1 MPKSAQGPIPVTLLT
16 GFLGSGKT
24 TLINRALQE
33 AQMADTLVII
43 NEFGQTALDHHLV
56 AHSQENVIEAMG
68 SGCLCCTIRRD
79 LVQTL
84 RDITWRFSRAGQ
96 RQFRRVLIET
106 TGLANPA
113 PILHTL
119 LSDPQ
124 LAGKYSL
131 AGVVTV
137 VDLEH
142 GLETLARHAEAR
154 RQVAVAD
161 LLLFSKR
168 DRVDAGA
175 ETALREYVRSLNPL
189 AQQQILS
196 AAQTVAPSLLG
207 LGEQAGQG
215 RAWSLEAFEAL
226 GQDTGD
232 HDHDHDHVHS
242 HSHSHSHSQSHGTG
256 TMAGDSDSPGF
267 AHSHGKS
274 PETSAVSTPDVSRHG
289 DSIYSLSAL
298 FPQPVPAD
306 KLQSWLSDLCQWAG
320 PRLLRLKAV
329 LPVQGMAQ
337 PQVIHAVQHQSYP
350 WQTVPHWP
358 WPDQQG
364 RMVLITQDLDFQ
376 ELWARLQELD
386 AAVRKTD

>member
-1 MPKSAQGPIPVTLLT
+1 MKMGAKSAPIPVTLLT

-24 TLINRALQE
+24 SLINRALQE

-84 RDITWRFSRAGQ
+84 RDITWRFSRGGQ

-119 LSDPQ
+119 LSEPQ

-142 GLETLARHAEAR
+142 GLETLARHAEAQ

-168 DRVDAGA
+168 DRVDAGT
-175 ETALREYVRSLNPL
+175 EKALREYVSGLNPL

-196 AAQTVAPSLLG
+196 ASQPVSPSLLG

-232 HDHDHDHVHS
+232 HDHDHDHDH
-242 HSHSHSHSQSHGTG
+242 
-256 TMAGDSDSPGF
+256 
-267 AHSHGKS
+267 
-274 PETSAVSTPDVSRHG
+274 DVSRHG
-289 DSIYSLSAL
+289 DSIYSLIAL
-298 FPQPVPAD
+298 FPQPLPAD
-306 KLQSWLSDLCQWAG
+306 KLQSWLSNLCQWAG

-329 LPVQGMAQ
+329 LPVQGMDQ
-337 PQVIHAVQHQSYP
+337 PQVIHAVQHQFYP
-350 WQTVPHWP
+350 RQAVPQWP

-364 RMVLITQDLDFQ
+364 RMVLITQDLDVQ

-386 AAVRKTD
+386 TMVRKTD

>member
-1 MPKSAQGPIPVTLLT
+1 MPQPAQRPIPVTLLT

-33 AQMADTLVII
+33 VQMADTLVII

-119 LSDPQ
+119 LSEPQ

-142 GLETLARHAEAR
+142 GLDTLARHAEAQ

-161 LLLFSKR
+161 LLLLSKR
-168 DRVDAGA
+168 DRVDEQA
-175 ETALREYVRSLNPL
+175 EAALRKHLLGLNPL

-196 AAQTVAPSLLG
+196 ATQPVAPSLLG

-215 RAWSLEAFEAL
+215 RAWSLEAFQAL

-232 HDHDHDHVHS
+232 HDHDI
-242 HSHSHSHSQSHGTG
+242 
-256 TMAGDSDSPGF
+256 
-267 AHSHGKS
+267 
-274 PETSAVSTPDVSRHG
+274 SRHG
-289 DSIYSLSAL
+289 DSICSLSVL
-298 FPQPVPAD
+298 FPQPLPAD
-306 KLQSWLSDLCQWAG
+306 KLQSCLSDLCQWAG

-329 LPVQGMAQ
+329 LPVQGMDR

-350 WQTVPHWP
+350 WQAVSQWP
-358 WPDQQG
+358 WPDHQG
-364 RMVLITQDLDFQ
+364 RMVLITQDVDCQ
-376 ELWARLQELD
+376 ELWARLQALD
-386 AAVRKTD
+386 SAVRKAE

>member
-131 AGVVTV
+131 AGVATV

-142 GLETLARHAEAR
+142 GLETLARHAEAQ

-168 DRVDAGA
+168 DRVDAGT
-175 ETALREYVRSLNPL
+175 ETALREYVRGLNPL
-189 AQQQILS
+189 AQQQILR
-196 AAQTVAPSLLG
+196 AGQPVAPSLLG
-207 LGEQAGQG
+207 LGEQVGQG
-215 RAWSLEAFEAL
+215 RAWSLEAFEVL

-242 HSHSHSHSQSHGTG
+242 HSHSHSHSHGHGTG
-256 TMAGDSDSPGF
+256 TLAGNSNSSESAHPQGERPG
-267 AHSHGKS
+267 
-274 PETSAVSTPDVSRHG
+274 TSAVSMPDTSRHG

-298 FPQPVPAD
+298 FPQPLPAD
-306 KLQSWLSDLCQWAG
+306 TLQSWLSNLCQWAG

-329 LPVQGMAQ
+329 LPVQGMDQ

-358 WPDQQG
+358 WLDQQG

>member
-124 LAGKYSL
+124 VAGKYSL

-161 LLLFSKR
+161 LLLFSKW
-168 DRVDAGA
+168 DRVDAGT
-175 ETALREYVRSLNPL
+175 ETALREYVRGLNPL

-196 AAQTVAPSLLG
+196 AAQPVAPSLLG

-232 HDHDHDHVHS
+232 HDHDHDYV

-256 TMAGDSDSPGF
+256 TMAGDSDSPGS
-267 AHSHGKS
+267 AHTHGKS
-274 PETSAVSTPDVSRHG
+274 PETSAVSMPDVSRHG
-289 DSIYSLSAL
+289 DSIYSLSVL

-329 LPVQGMAQ
+329 LPVQGMDQ

-350 WQTVPHWP
+350 WQAVPQWP

-364 RMVLITQDLDFQ
+364 RMVLITQDVGFQ

>member
-1 MPKSAQGPIPVTLLT
+1 MKTPQSAPIPVTLLT

-119 LSDPQ
+119 LSEPQ

-142 GLETLARHAEAR
+142 GLDTLARHAEAQ

-161 LLLFSKR
+161 LLLLSKR
-168 DRVDAGA
+168 DRVDEQA
-175 ETALREYVRSLNPL
+175 EAMLRKHLLSLNPL

-196 AAQTVAPSLLG
+196 ATQPVAPSLLG

-215 RAWSLEAFEAL
+215 RAWSLEAFQAL

-232 HDHDHDHVHS
+232 HDHDHDHDDVHS
-242 HSHSHSHSQSHGTG
+242 HSHSHAIGTLVGNGTSTSSPASADSHDRTVR
-256 TMAGDSDSPGF
+256 TF
-267 AHSHGKS
+267 ASR
-274 PETSAVSTPDVSRHG
+274 APDISRHG
-289 DSIYSLSAL
+289 DSIYSLSVL
-298 FPQPVPAD
+298 FPQPLPAD
-306 KLQSWLSDLCQWAG
+306 KLQSCLSDLCQWAG

-329 LPVQGMAQ
+329 LPVQGMEQ

-350 WQTVPHWP
+350 WQAVSQWP
-358 WPDQQG
+358 WPDHQG
-364 RMVLITQDLDFQ
+364 RMVLITQDMDYQ
-376 ELWARLQELD
+376 ELWARLQALD
-386 AAVRKTD
+386 SAVRKID

>member
-24 TLINRALQE
+24 TLINRALKE

-154 RQVAVAD
+154 RQIAVAD

-175 ETALREYVRSLNPL
+175 ETALLEYVRGLNPL

-232 HDHDHDHVHS
+232 HDQVHS
-242 HSHSHSHSQSHGTG
+242 HSQATG
-256 TMAGDSDSPGF
+256 TMAGNGNADRLESV
-267 AHSHGKS
+267 HLHGAS
-274 PETSAVSTPDVSRHG
+274 SNESAVGQPDVSRHG

-298 FPQPVPAD
+298 FPQALPAD
-306 KLQSWLSDLCQWAG
+306 KLQSWLSELCQWAG

-329 LPVQGMAQ
+329 LPVQGMDQ

-350 WQTVPHWP
+350 WQAVPQWP
-358 WPDQQG
+358 WSDQQG
-364 RMVLITQDLDFQ
+364 RLVVITQDLDFQ
-376 ELWARLQELD
+376 ELWARLQALD
-386 AAVRKTD
+386 TAVRKTD

>member
-56 AHSQENVIEAMG
+56 AHSQDNVIEAMG

-119 LSDPQ
+119 LSAPQ
-124 LAGKYSL
+124 VAGKYSL

-168 DRVDAGA
+168 DRVDAGT
-175 ETALREYVRSLNPL
+175 ETALREYVRGLNPL
-189 AQQQILS
+189 AQQQILMAS
-196 AAQTVAPSLLG
+196 QPVAPSLLG

-242 HSHSHSHSQSHGTG
+242 HSHSHSQSHGTG
-256 TMAGDSDSPGF
+256 TMAGDSGSHGS
-267 AHSHGKS
+267 AHPYGKS
-274 PETSAVSTPDVSRHG
+274 PETSAVSMPDVSRHG
-289 DSIYSLSAL
+289 DSIYSLSVL

-329 LPVQGMAQ
+329 LPVQGMDQ

-350 WQTVPHWP
+350 WQAVPQWP

-376 ELWARLQELD
+376 GLWARLQALD

>member
-1 MPKSAQGPIPVTLLT
+1 MPICAQGPIPVTLLT

-79 LVQTL
+79 LVHTL

-124 LAGKYSL
+124 VAGKYSL

-175 ETALREYVRSLNPL
+175 ETALREYVRGLNPL

-196 AAQTVAPSLLG
+196 AAQTVAPSFLG

-242 HSHSHSHSQSHGTG
+242 HSHSQSHGTG
-256 TMAGDSDSPGF
+256 TMAGDSDSPGS
-267 AHSHGKS
+267 AHTHGKS
-274 PETSAVSTPDVSRHG
+274 PETSAVSMPDVSRHG
-289 DSIYSLSAL
+289 DSIYSLSVL
-298 FPQPVPAD
+298 LPQPVPAD

-329 LPVQGMAQ
+329 LPVQGMDQ

-350 WQTVPHWP
+350 WQAVPQWP